1 MNPLIELAD
10 YGIVGAHLF
19 EESQFKL
26 LFHYRDEE
34 YFAFSSYCLFCALYH
49 IIMGITPSKTKL
61 TELNPTHSLYRYHQD
76 EHGTHDETTYRAR
89 WRQMHRSISDAES
102 RFCMESKTH
111 PLNPKDNAAIRKG
124 ILTSTIQKQMLD
136 RMETTGLTSAKKLE
150 SLGNSNYTN
159 ADKFKETFH
168 SYDESIKELG
178 ISSPQCPPTRSSDQ
192 LL

>member
-1 MNPLIELAD
+1 MNRTFSRRNFIQNLTIGVLLCTTI
-10 YGIVGAHLF
+10 GLF
-19 EESQFKL
+19 VQTQVYNL
-26 LFHYRDEE
+26 
-34 YFAFSSYCLFCALYH
+34 
-49 IIMGITPSKTKL
+49 GQTPSAYFSQL
-61 TELNPTHSLYRYHQD
+61 IGVDADVFAQQNPS
-76 EHGTHDETTYRAR
+76 
-89 WRQMHRSISDAES
+89 S
-102 RFCMESKTH
+102 
-111 PLNPKDNAAIRKG
+111 AAIRKG